1 MKSLQ
6 NIFDEV
12 ITHLVRQGKRAAAG
26 ELCRYRAE
34 GKLKC
39 AVGVLIPDEEYD
51 PAWEGCPVGEI
62 HYMLGRPESLWGV
75 HVSHLRF
82 LTDLQDLHD
91 RVHHWW
97 KEGGLSVAGKRR
109 VRQLAKKWGLEVPTS
124 LEHQDKPSP
133 Q

>member
-1 MKSLQ
+1 VKSLQ

-26 ELCRYRAE
+26 GHCRYRAD
-34 GKLKC
+34 GLKC

-51 PAWEGCPVGEI
+51 SAWEGCPVGEI
-62 HYMLGRPESLWGV
+62 HYMLGRPESFWGID
-75 HVSHLRF
+75 VSHLRF
-82 LTDLQDLHD
+82 LVDLQDLHD
-91 RVHHWW
+91 RVHHW

-109 VRQLAKKWGLEVPTS
+109 VQRLAEIWGLKVPTS

>member
-12 ITHLVRQGKRAAAG
+12 ITHLVRQGKPAAAG
-26 ELCRYRAE
+26 GHCRYRVNW
-34 GKLKC
+34 LKC

-51 PAWEGCPVGEI
+51 PAWEGRPVGEI

-82 LTDLQDLHD
+82 LIDLQDLHD
-91 RVHHWW
+91 WPHHW

-109 VRQLAKKWGLEVPTS
+109 VQRIAEIWGLKVPTS
-124 LEHQDKPSP
+124 LEHRDP